1 MKFFDA
7 QKLDAPTNY
16 KLLSGLIV
24 PRPVAWL
31 STKSPAG
38 VVNLAPFSFFTGA
51 SDELPLL
58 TITIL
63 RRRNGETKDS
73 ARNLLT
79 GKDGVVHIASQADL
93 VALNQTAAT
102 LEPDVSEAS
111 INQLPLVAST
121 VVSTPGLERAPA
133 RLEVSL
139 YQHVPLTHPDG
150 HVMSDLFVLRV
161 VAYHLKN
168 EVVDEANAHIDI
180 AALDPLARLAG
191 PEYATLGERRILK
204 RPK

>member
-7 QKLDAPTNY
+7 QKLDARTNY
-16 KLLSGLIV
+16 KLISGLIV
-24 PRPVAWL
+24 PRPIAWL
-31 STKSPAG
+31 STESPSG
-38 VVNLAPFSFFTGA
+38 IVNLAPFSFFTGA

-63 RRRNGETKDS
+63 RRHNGETKDS

-79 GKDGVVHIASQADL
+79 GKNGVVHIASQADL
-93 VALNQTAAT
+93 AVLNQTAAT
-102 LEPDVSEAS
+102 LEPDISEAS
-111 INQLPLVAST
+111 INQLPLIAST
-121 VVSTPGLERAPA
+121 VVTTPGLARAPA
-133 RLEVSL
+133 RLEVTL
-139 YQHVPLTHPDG
+139 YQHVPLAHPDG
-150 HVMSDLFVLRV
+150 HVMSDLFVLQV

-168 EVVDEANAHIDI
+168 EVVDEDSAHIDV

-191 PEYATLGERRILK
+191 PEYAALGARRILK